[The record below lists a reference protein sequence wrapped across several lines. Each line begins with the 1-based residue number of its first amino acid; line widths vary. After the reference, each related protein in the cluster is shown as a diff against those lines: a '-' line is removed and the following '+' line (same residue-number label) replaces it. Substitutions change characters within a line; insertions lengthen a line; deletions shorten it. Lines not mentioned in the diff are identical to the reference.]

1 MIMIV
6 DNILVYFV
14 TFKEK
19 GIYLGLINVLN
30 ISDLVCH
37 SS

>member
-1 MIMIV
+1 MIA

-14 TFKEK
+14 TFEEK

-30 ISDLVCH
+30 FSDLVCH